1 MSILCIFV
9 YFPIVNMFFMHIF
22 VVSCRNLY
30 KTGKNCYIKI

>member
-1 MSILCIFV
+1 MTIE
-9 YFPIVNMFFMHIF
+9 PIELSPPVNMLFMHIF